1 MSRYIKG
8 VQIYHVNTRSLMK
21 KVSQLEILYP
31 HADFLCC
38 SETWLDNRVSNSLIN
53 INNMTCIRKDRKS
66 DVKDYK
72 IHIFGGGVCI
82 YIADKWN
89 NYTSVVDYGTTISEH
104 FEILT
109 IEVHKPCYKKMII
122 SVVYKP
128 PKGKI
133 DKCLDFLKRILTQ
146 GENKMKE
153 FWILGDFNV
162 DLLKRDNLETIRI
175 NRFCKN
181 SGLKQLI
188 SNITRP
194 NTKGGSCI
202 DYIITNSLYVSE
214 HGVTNDL
221 VADHYTVYCVRK
233 KARENHDTTFKSVR
247 DYSKFDQKVFETL
260 IKQADWVIF
269 DAIIDP
275 NVQWDIMMENILK
288 ILA

>member
-1 MSRYIKG
+1 
-8 VQIYHVNTRSLMK
+8 
-21 KVSQLEILYP
+21 
-31 HADFLCC
+31 
-38 SETWLDNRVSNSLIN
+38 
-53 INNMTCIRKDRKS
+53 
-66 DVKDYK
+66 
-72 IHIFGGGVCI
+72 
-82 YIADKWN
+82 
-89 NYTSVVDYGTTISEH
+89 
-104 FEILT
+104 
-109 IEVHKPCYKKMII
+109 MII

-128 PKGKI
+128 PKRKI
-133 DKCLDFLKRILTQ
+133 DKCLDFLKSILTQ

-162 DLLKRDNLETIRI
+162 DLLKRDNPETIRI
-175 NRFCKN
+175 NRFSKN
-181 SGLKQLI
+181 AGLRQLI

-202 DYIITNSLYVSE
+202 DYIITNLLYVSE
-214 HGVTNDL
+214 YVVTNDL
-221 VADHYTVYCVRK
+221 VADHYTIYCVRK

-288 ILA
+288 ILCVMCPIKNVYARKYITPWLTPEIYRLIRERKEWLRKYKMSQDPNDLLQAKRIRNKLNSLVDNSKRTFIKNSLKQNVKKSKKF